1 MVQKSSILVPSD
13 NNGVQIVKV
22 FHLYNGFSRK
32 IAYFG
37 NFVKVSVKVV
47 KVDSL
52 LQKKAKPKGLII
64 RTKYP
69 IFKNDGSIIQFP
81 ENNAVILKKRTTSY
95 GKRIYGPTLR
105 IIKRRKLLAS
115 FSKIL

>member
-1 MVQKSSILVPSD
+1 MVQKSSVLIPSD

-37 NFVKVSVKVV
+37 NFIKVSVKVV
-47 KVDSL
+47 KPDSL
-52 LQKKAKPKGLII
+52 LPKKAKPKGLII

-69 IFKNDGSIIQFP
+69 IKKNDGSSIQFL
-81 ENNAVILKKRTTSY
+81 ENNIVLLKKRTTSF

-105 IIKRRKLLAS
+105 IIRRRKLLAS
-115 FSKIL
+115 FSKVL

>member
-1 MVQKSSILVPSD
+1 MVQKNSILIPSD
-13 NNGVQIVKV
+13 NNGVQVVKV

-37 NFVKVSVKVV
+37 NFVKVSVKVI
-47 KVDSL
+47 KPESL
-52 LQKKAKPKGLII
+52 LLKKAKPKGLII

-69 IFKNDGSIIQFP
+69 IFKKDGSCFQFP
-81 ENNAVILKKRTTSY
+81 ENNAVLLKKRTTSF
-95 GKRIYGPTLR
+95 GKRIYGPILR
-105 IIKRRKLLAS
+105 IIKRRKLLTS